1 MANVGQKIL
10 AENSNWSFKGK
21 VANNFTNHIKKSV
34 PLYEQGHD
42 LICRISDFFLPN
54 NSICYELGVSNG
66 NLIHKLAKR
75 HEKKN
80 KNLSALIMKKI

>member
-21 VANNFTNHIKKSV
+21 VADNFTNHIKKSV

-42 LICRISDFFLPN
+42 
-54 NSICYELGVSNG
+54 
-66 NLIHKLAKR
+66 H
-75 HEKKN
+75 
-80 KNLSALIMKKI
+80 M